1 MVGFQTNLKFG
12 EQKRVF
18 QMIPGLENANFEKY
32 GVMHRNTFINSP
44 DLLYANGR
52 LKENENIY
60 FAGQITGVEGYVES
74 IASGLVAGINAAK
87 QFEEGS
93 KNKTVFPDNTMIGA
107 LCKYISSPNDKF
119 QPMNAN
125 YGIMPELK
133 EKIRDKKLRYEKI
146 SDRAIEDMTEFITE
160 ILQKY

>member
-1 MVGFQTNLKFG
+1 
-12 EQKRVF
+12 
-18 QMIPGLENANFEKY
+18 
-32 GVMHRNTFINSP
+32 
-44 DLLYANGR
+44 
-52 LKENENIY
+52 
-60 FAGQITGVEGYVES
+60 
-74 IASGLVAGINAAK
+74 
-87 QFEEGS
+87 
-93 KNKTVFPDNTMIGA
+93 MIGA

-146 SDRAIEDMTEFITE
+146 SDRAIEDMTEFITK